1 MLRLFRQRPVVNRL
15 TYIILFSLYIAL
27 ALNIAFYRQA
37 YTLLPV
43 DGLRN
48 ALVFLSMPLVAFAV
62 MAILLALAS
71 VVRLEKV
78 AATLF
83 ILLSASAQYFMMNFG
98 IIVDRSMIT
107 NILDTTPA
115 ESYAL
120 LSGQMVLVF
129 SFTALLAI
137 ALAWWI
143 KIKPAASVWRGT
155 IMRAGTVIVSV
166 LLILLVAGLFYKDYA
181 SLFRNNKE
189 LVKSLNPSNSIV
201 AMNSWYFHHEM
212 DNLPLV
218 KIGEDA
224 KQKAVMKNGP
234 RKNLTILIVG
244 ETSRA
249 ANFSLGGYDRE
260 TNPLLAKDNVVYFPK
275 TASCGTATA
284 V

>member
-43 DGLRN
+43 DGLHN
-48 ALVFLSMPLVAFAV
+48 ALVFLSMPVVAFAV

-78 AATLF
+78 ATTLF

-129 SFTALLAI
+129 
-137 ALAWWI
+137 
-143 KIKPAASVWRGT
+143 
-155 IMRAGTVIVSV
+155 
-166 LLILLVAGLFYKDYA
+166 
-181 SLFRNNKE
+181 
-189 LVKSLNPSNSIV
+189 
-201 AMNSWYFHHEM
+201 
-212 DNLPLV
+212 
-218 KIGEDA
+218 KIG
-224 KQKAVMKNGP
+224 
-234 RKNLTILIVG
+234 
-244 ETSRA
+244 RA
-249 ANFSLGGYDRE
+249 ACRVRVSLS
-260 TNPLLAKDNVVYFPK
+260 VVP
-275 TASCGTATA
+275 G
-284 V
+284 

>member
-43 DGLRN
+43 DGLHN
-48 ALVFLSMPLVAFAV
+48 ALVFLSMPVVAFAV

-107 NILDTTPA
+107 NILDSTPA

-120 LSGQMVLVF
+120 LSGRWFWYLVLPPC
-129 SFTALLAI
+129 SLLHWPGGSKLSQQQAYG
-137 ALAWWI
+137 
-143 KIKPAASVWRGT
+143 AA
-155 IMRAGTVIVSV
+155 
-166 LLILLVAGLFYKDYA
+166 
-181 SLFRNNKE
+181 
-189 LVKSLNPSNSIV
+189 
-201 AMNSWYFHHEM
+201 
-212 DNLPLV
+212 
-218 KIGEDA
+218 
-224 KQKAVMKNGP
+224 Q
-234 RKNLTILIVG
+234 
-244 ETSRA
+244 
-249 ANFSLGGYDRE
+249 
-260 TNPLLAKDNVVYFPK
+260 
-275 TASCGTATA
+275 
-284 V
+284 